1 MKHFSYVLFLVLL
14 TLGAVR
20 AQSKL
25 ATDQAACVDSK
36 ILPKLLEC
44 RIDNCDQKDADRRD
58 VPVDEDENGDALST
72 SIEGSSRSV
81 MYECREGTTPGA
93 IVGEAAAALKTAG
106 FEIPYKFSDA
116 EAALTARKDDLF
128 VTVDA
133 ASRFYTLTEIH
144 AAPPDFESMTD
155 AQAIAEMIERYGRV
169 PVFDIEFLSGRAD
182 LTASSRAILGE
193 VAAMLKDHPGW
204 RLRVEAHN
212 DDRTGGLSLSM
223 ARASSVVAW
232 LVANGVK
239 RSRLD
244 PHGMGDTRPIGDNA
258 TEEGRKK
265 NRRIE
270 LVKIPAPGQSR

>member
-1 MKHFSYVLFLVLL
+1 VKHSSYVLFLVLL

-20 AQSKL
+20 SQSKL
-25 ATDQAACVDSK
+25 ATDQAGCVDSK

-44 RIDNCDQKDADRRD
+44 RIDHCDQKDADRRE
-58 VPVDEDENGDALST
+58 VSVDEDEKGDAVAA
-72 SIEGSSRSV
+72 SIEGSSRAV
-81 MYECREGTTPGA
+81 MYECREGTTPA
-93 IVGEAAAALKTAG
+93 SIVGEAATALKAAG
-106 FEIPYKFSDA
+106 FEIPYKFSDT

-133 ASRFYTLTEIH
+133 ASRFYTLTEIR

-155 AQAIAEMIERYGRV
+155 AQSIAEMIERYGRV
-169 PVFDIEFLSGRAD
+169 PMFEIEFLGGRAD
-182 LTASSRAILGE
+182 LAASSSGILGE

-212 DDRTGGLSLSM
+212 DNRTGGLSLSS
-223 ARASSVVAW
+223 ARASAVVAW
-232 LVANGVK
+232 LAANGIK

-244 PHGMGDTRPIGDNA
+244 PHGMGDTRPVADNT
-258 TEEGRKK
+258 TEAGRKK

-270 LVKIPAPGQSR
+270 LVRIPPPGQ